1 VCSFSK
7 CCQTVSVGVRACV
20 YVKGC
25 SLQTIVNK
33 ALTSTTT
40 TTTTTANAVL
50 LLSTTTDLQSEYF
63 AKAAGMLAVDTDI
76 IDIPFQPPLIIH

>member
-1 VCSFSK
+1 
-7 CCQTVSVGVRACV
+7 VSVGVRACV

-33 ALTSTTT
+33 ALTSTT